1 MTAVLARRRALI
13 PLAAVLLV
21 AAAVPPLLWLTG
33 WADHRDRTYATRS
46 EEGGRKLDLKFKRDY
61 QYEASFEKCDQ
72 QRVADLAVRLGVV
85 ADATVVARAYAQQHA
100 PAIRETVF
108 HGCRD
113 AFYGRWH
120 PPSDKPS

>member
-46 EEGGRKLDLKFKRDY
+46 EEGGRKLI
-61 QYEASFEKCDQ
+61 
-72 QRVADLAVRLGVV
+72 RVSDDGSG
-85 ADATVVARAYAQQHA
+85 
-100 PAIRETVF
+100 ISS
-108 HGCRD
+108 
-113 AFYGRWH
+113 RW
-120 PPSDKPS
+120 